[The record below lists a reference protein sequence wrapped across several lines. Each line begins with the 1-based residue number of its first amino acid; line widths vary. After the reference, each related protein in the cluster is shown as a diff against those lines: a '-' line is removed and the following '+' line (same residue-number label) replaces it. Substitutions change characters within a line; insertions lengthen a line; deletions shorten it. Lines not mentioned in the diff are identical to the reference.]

1 MPALQLQPSRLAIDD
16 AVAAPAP
23 TPLVASHPLHI
34 ALRELAASEA
44 GLLAANFVERI
55 DGALQSLCAEARNVA
70 ETRAAIDLGDALRMS
85 RATLLRRISQAFV
98 HRLDPLAPRPAP
110 RLIDLDRLS
119 VLPTDELEESIALGH
134 LSQQAER
141 LAGDSGRR
149 LRGRLTWAAR
159 RLGLPALAQAFEPCA
174 PGQCF
179 ATAFRDMDLEPAQR
193 LLAYRLVE
201 SHALPLWPRVLE
213 AAQQLLD
220 RHGLG
225 EPLVAGIH
233 ETPPLLV
240 AEPSLQ
246 CLRAMAESRQNPGD
260 AELAQLLL
268 AQAENGGPALTALAA
283 AGQWLDSLLT
293 EPQLPT
299 ALLPDLESL
308 RFPLLKAAVADPGF
322 FANPGHSLRRSINL
336 LAERFALAGPK
347 GLMLAPLR
355 ADLRELLDQI
365 AISGAFARDL
375 LPHCEP
381 LSVEDVNQFFEQ
393 QRLEQQ
399 ARREGLLMQVR
410 CLVAREMEEQ
420 TLGSQLPAAVAPLV
434 SGGFLP
440 LIAST
445 RLRHGAGS
453 RQDREA
459 SALLEEFTDSFGMV
473 SSEARASLVARIG
486 SALLEAGLREDRVAR
501 LVDGLE
507 RAYEQAAAQPS
518 LLGYLKNQASVQEVD
533 SLLTALAPSPT
544 DASTRTPRPEP
555 IRQAPRN
562 DQQDLCEA
570 LKPLLRAEQWF
581 RVRDPKS
588 GDDRWLC
595 LSEHYAARD
604 LLSFRGS
611 DGVAALGLRASQFVQ
626 DLVSGRAEPLN
637 TESELA
643 RLLRAHTL
651 PASEAR
657 QPARA

>member
-1 MPALQLQPSRLAIDD
+1 MP
-16 AVAAPAP
+16 V
-23 TPLVASHPLHI
+23 VASHPLHI
-34 ALRELAASEA
+34 ALRELAHSEA
-44 GLLAANFVERI
+44 SLLAADFVERL

-70 ETRAAIDLGDALRMS
+70 ETRAAIDLGDALKMS

-119 VLPTDELEESIALGH
+119 VLPSDELEETIALAH

-141 LAGDSGRR
+141 LAGETGRR
-149 LRGRLTWAAR
+149 LRGRLTWASR
-159 RLGLPALAQAFEPCA
+159 SLGLPSLAQAFEPST

-179 ATAFRDMDLEPAQR
+179 ATAFRDMDLDPALR

-201 SHALPLWPRVLE
+201 SHALPLWPAVLE
-213 AAQQLLD
+213 QAQRLLD
-220 RHGLG
+220 CHGLG
-225 EPLVAGIH
+225 EPLVAGAT
-233 ETPPLLV
+233 EAPPLLV

-246 CLRAMAESRQNPGD
+246 CLRAMSVSRQNPAD
-260 AELAQLLL
+260 AELARSLLT
-268 AQAENGGPALTALAA
+268 QAEDGGPALTALAA

-293 EPQLPT
+293 EPQLPA

-308 RFPLLKAAVADPGF
+308 RFPLLKAAVADASF
-322 FANPGHSLRRSINL
+322 FANPGHSLRRSINA

-355 ADLRELLDQI
+355 AELRELLEQI

-375 LPHCEP
+375 LPYCEP
-381 LSVEDVNQFFEQ
+381 LSVEEVNQFFEQ
-393 QRLEQQ
+393 QKLEQQ
-399 ARREGLLMQVR
+399 ARRESLLMHIR
-410 CLVAREMEEQ
+410 CLVTREMEEQ
-420 TLGSQLPAAVAPLV
+420 TLGSELPAAAAPLV

-440 LIAST
+440 LIAAT

-459 SALLEEFTDSFGMV
+459 RALLEEFTDSFGLV
-473 SSEARASLVARIG
+473 SSEARASLVDRIG
-486 SALLEAGLREDRVAR
+486 HALLEAGLREDRVAR

-518 LLGYLKNQASVQEVD
+518 LLAYVKSQPSVQEVD
-533 SLLTALAPSPT
+533 SLLAALVPPHTADSTPAPLPESILHKPRDEHADLA
-544 DASTRTPRPEP
+544 
-555 IRQAPRN
+555 
-562 DQQDLCEA
+562 EA

-581 RVRDPKS
+581 RVHDPKS

-604 LLSFRGS
+604 MLSFRGS
-611 DGVAALGLRASQFVQ
+611 DGVATLGLRASQFVQ
-626 DLVSGRAEPLN
+626 DLIAGRAEPLN

-643 RLLRAHTL
+643 RLLRAHAK
-651 PASEAR
+651 PAAPVP
-657 QPARA
+657 QLARA